1 VSRDIAC
8 LDDAI
13 AVAAESV
20 GSLWTRSHA
29 LSLVV
34 RYAEIEARAAR
45 RRGDLKRAAEL
56 DAIAANADHA
66 QTVELRHARGA
77 A

>member
-1 VSRDIAC
+1 MSRDIC
-8 LDDAI
+8 SLDDAI

-20 GSLWTRSHA
+20 GSLWARSHA

-34 RYAEIEARAAR
+34 RYAEIDARAAR

-56 DAIAANADHA
+56 DAIAADADHA
-66 QTVELRHARGA
+66 QTVELREARGA